1 MRLFS
6 WLLALFLLLALLVG
20 LTPLAAKWGLQNY
33 LQRQGYQVDIR
44 QLKIN
49 LFTGSIFLSG
59 MDARHSQ
66 GDQLKVFEALAEM
79 RWLPLFERRLVF
91 NQLAFKGL
99 EVDVRVDPQGLYLA
113 GRTLADWLPVRADSN
128 WSVAVDYL
136 RLEDLTLCR
145 EQRLQCLRVESAGV
159 SRSAWTQED
168 GGRQFEHLGPLVVER
183 AYIRDQARNAAI
195 LYLGQLRVDRSNHL
209 GERAQFGRIEIS
221 NFHFLEN
228 SLAGQTSLE
237 SPYLTQIGELSLT
250 ELTLF
255 GGANPRI
262 QAGDLVVTSWRQILY
277 KGKDQRVLM
286 PWHAWDLFPHT
297 HPGALSALWRTPA
310 RQIGAASIEL
320 NSGAL
325 SWQDASVTPPAQVRM
340 NRVQV
345 RLGELN
351 PDSPDH
357 PTAVFVAA
365 RFDERG
371 RLEWQGEA
379 FLFRDSLDW
388 KLSGFVHDL
397 QMSSLAGYTEALFN
411 QPVTGGMVDVSAQL
425 AVQSG
430 QLQAQSR
437 WRLTDW
443 RVTPGRSSGRVMPLE
458 QTLVRLQ
465 DRNRAVEFNLPV
477 TGDLGD
483 QNFTLNYFFGTL
495 MRQTLT
501 DRARQAQPVSERPAE
516 QVNLALTL
524 YNPQ

>member
-6 WLLALFLLLALLVG
+6 WLLALFLLLALVVG
-20 LTPLAAKWGLQNY
+20 LTPVAAKWGLQNY

-44 QLKIN
+44 QLRVN
-49 LFTGSIFLSG
+49 LFTGNIFLSG
-59 MDARHSQ
+59 MDARHAQ
-66 GDQLKVFEALAEM
+66 GDQLKVFETLAEL

-91 NQLAFKGL
+91 NQLSFKGL
-99 EVDVRVDPQGLYLA
+99 DIDARVDERGVYLA
-113 GRTLADWLPVRADSN
+113 GRTLAEWLPVKPDSN
-128 WSVAVDYL
+128 WSVSVDYL

-145 EQRLQCLRVESAGV
+145 EQRLQCLRVESVGL
-159 SRSAWTQED
+159 SRGAWTREEQ
-168 GGRQFEHLGPLVVER
+168 GRKFEHLGPLVIER
-183 AYIRDQARNAAI
+183 AYIRDQARNAAL
-195 LYLGQLRVDRSNHL
+195 LYLGQLRIDRASHL
-209 GERAQFGRIEIS
+209 QERAQFGRIEIN

-228 SLAGQTSLE
+228 SLAGETTLE
-237 SPYLTQIGELSLT
+237 APYLTQIGELSLT

-262 QAGDLVVTSWRQILY
+262 QAGDLVVTSWRQLLY
-277 KGKDQRVLM
+277 KGKNQRVLM
-286 PWHAWDLFPHT
+286 PWHAWDMFPHT

-310 RQIGAASIEL
+310 RQIGANSVDL
-320 NSGAL
+320 KSGAL

-345 RLGELN
+345 RLGELDPAA
-351 PDSPDH
+351 PDSPT
-357 PTAVFVAA
+357 PVFIAA

-388 KLSGFVHDL
+388 SLSGFVHDL
-397 QMSSLAGYTEALFN
+397 QMSALGGYSEALFN
-411 QPVTGGMVDVSAQL
+411 QPVTSGQVDVSAQL

-443 RVTPGRSSGRVMPLE
+443 RVAPGRASGRIMPLE
-458 QTLVRLQ
+458 QTLARLQ
-465 DRNRAVEFNLPV
+465 DHNRAVEFNLPV
-477 TGDLGD
+477 SGDLHD
-483 QNFTLNYFFGTL
+483 QNFTLNYVFGTL

-501 DRARQAQPVSERPAE
+501 DRARQAPPVSGRAPEP
-516 QVNLALTL
+516 VSLA
-524 YNPQ
+524 QRSHAH